1 MFAKTGVFK
10 KYGTTHTH
18 TLSSLDAELQDID
31 THTGS
36 EDEDQV
42 VMKIMLL
49 QPLVN
54 HVIVS
59 DLMAR
64 LDLYAILILLKHTE
78 VDC

>member
-1 MFAKTGVFK
+1 MYTQ
-10 KYGTTHTH
+10 TH
-18 TLSSLDAELQDID
+18 

-36 EDEDQV
+36 EDEDKV
-42 VMKIMLL
+42 VMKIMLF

-64 LDLYAILILLKHTE
+64 LDLYAILI
-78 VDC
+78 

>member
-1 MFAKTGVFK
+1 MD
-10 KYGTTHTH
+10 THTH
-18 TLSSLDAELQDID
+18 T
-31 THTGS
+31 HS

-64 LDLYAILILLKHTE
+64 LDLYAILISLKHIA

>member
-1 MFAKTGVFK
+1 MDA
-10 KYGTTHTH
+10 H
-18 TLSSLDAELQDID
+18 TL
-31 THTGS
+31 TRS

-64 LDLYAILILLKHTE
+64 SDLYAILILKH
-78 VDC
+78 DSRLLISL

>member
-1 MFAKTGVFK
+1 MLS
-10 KYGTTHTH
+10 YRIWIHTHTH
-18 TLSSLDAELQDID
+18 T
-31 THTGS
+31 HS

-64 LDLYAILILLKHTE
+64 LDLYAILISLKHIA